1 MLHMSRSN
9 SAEASLKIGHEGAA
23 LSRTRMPANAPES
36 FVARFGV
43 DRESRLAAK
52 LCTGRLFEIEPAIQK
67 LLTDQTVIITGRID
81 MAKKQGLIGLPY
93 VQDTKTIYGPELHST
108 HE

>member
-1 MLHMSRSN
+1 MLHLSKSN

-43 DRESRLAAK
+43 DRESRLLAAK

-67 LLTDQTVIITGRID
+67 LLTGPNRDHNGQNRYG
-81 MAKKQGLIGLPY
+81 KKARPDRSSVRAGDKNHIRPRAALDP
-93 VQDTKTIYGPELHST
+93 
-108 HE
+108 

>member
-1 MLHMSRSN
+1 MSKSN

-52 LCTGRLFEIEPAIQK
+52 LCTGRLRFSSHAVFPRFLNDLAIF
-67 LLTDQTVIITGRID
+67 ISS
-81 MAKKQGLIGLPY
+81 
-93 VQDTKTIYGPELHST
+93 KTEVVASESFG
-108 HE
+108 